1 MNRDQILDTAGSLI
15 NGDRARDYGDAAENF
30 QRIADLWCPIL
41 GVDVTATDVA
51 LCLTQ
56 LKVARL
62 ITSPGHQDS
71 WVDAAGYVALGGEIA
86 SRSAAVDVAQ
96 EPLADWERE
105 LLEAIDDPAPLAAGA
120 TWGYDPAGP
129 RKAAT
134 PTSLDPDTLDVTEAV
149 YADPQ
154 GETVVRGTE

>member
-86 SRSAAVDVAQ
+86 SRSAAVDVVQ
-96 EPLADWERE
+96 EPA
-105 LLEAIDDPAPLAAGA
+105 APA
-120 TWGYDPAGP
+120 WGYDPAGP
-129 RKAAT
+129 RLDHPAFDAETIYPRNTAAMSAANAAGVLAE
-134 PTSLDPDTLDVTEAV
+134 PSRFDTL